1 MKKIFLLFALIII
14 GLFIALPVQQSYAED
29 NNALLEFCTGNWC
42 GYCPCG
48 HQIATNIQNQRPN
61 TLILAYHGGYSDPW
75 QYFNGYEIR
84 GILGLSS
91 YPTGIVSRMSG
102 VISRSAWSGWVNV
115 VSGNYAPGISYNVN
129 KSYNSGTRQLT
140 INLTA
145 TALRNI
151 DTSCYINLVIYEDNL
166 IYPQYFYEAC
176 GTPGYH
182 NDYVH
187 HWVVRTMANGA
198 LGELLKASP
207 WTQNTTATK
216 NWTITLDASW
226 VPANCEVAL
235 FAWLQGSEYTYSSP
249 VMQTWKQGVTT
260 TGIGQPTGEV
270 PQTYSLSQN
279 YPNPFNPVTNIQF
292 SIPKNGNV
300 TLKIYDMVGNLVAT
314 YLDEN
319 LKAGIYN
326 AQIDGSNW
334 SSGVY
339 FYTLS
344 TSDFTQTKKMT
355 LVK

>member
-1 MKKIFLLFALIII
+1 
-14 GLFIALPVQQSYAED
+14 
-29 NNALLEFCTGNWC
+29 
-42 GYCPCG
+42 
-48 HQIATNIQNQRPN
+48 
-61 TLILAYHGGYSDPW
+61 
-75 QYFNGYEIR
+75 
-84 GILGLSS
+84 
-91 YPTGIVSRMSG
+91 
-102 VISRSAWSGWVNV
+102 
-115 VSGNYAPGISYNVN
+115 
-129 KSYNSGTRQLT
+129 
-140 INLTA
+140 
-145 TALRNI
+145 
-151 DTSCYINLVIYEDNL
+151 
-166 IYPQYFYEAC
+166 
-176 GTPGYH
+176 
-182 NDYVH
+182 
-187 HWVVRTMANGA
+187 
-198 LGELLKASP
+198 
-207 WTQNTTATK
+207 
-216 NWTITLDASW
+216 
-226 VPANCEVAL
+226 
-235 FAWLQGSEYTYSSP
+235 
-249 VMQTWKQGVTT
+249 MQTWKQGVTT